1 MSKDL
6 KEIDTTVAEKIV
18 YPFIHRDISWLYFNA
33 RVLQEAKDPE
43 MPLLEKIKFLAIYSN
58 NLGEFFRV
66 RVANLRNL
74 VRVGK
79 KTKKKLE
86 YNPKETLRNVL
97 NIAKEQQLEFIRIFR
112 DQIKPELKSHG
123 IYILRPEQLDDEQ
136 KEFIDAYFQDSLL
149 PFVQEDLIL
158 EKKRMPL

>member
-6 KEIDTTVAEKIV
+6 KETKVSEEMEEAV
-18 YPFIHRDISWLYFNA
+18 GYPFIHRDISWLYFNA

-79 KTKKKLE
+79 KTKKKID
-86 YNPKETLRNVL
+86 YNPKETLKNVL
-97 NIAKEQQLEFIRIFR
+97 NIAKEQQL
-112 DQIKPELKSHG
+112 
-123 IYILRPEQLDDEQ
+123 
-136 KEFIDAYFQDSLL
+136 SL
-149 PFVQEDLIL
+149 IHI
-158 EKKRMPL
+158 